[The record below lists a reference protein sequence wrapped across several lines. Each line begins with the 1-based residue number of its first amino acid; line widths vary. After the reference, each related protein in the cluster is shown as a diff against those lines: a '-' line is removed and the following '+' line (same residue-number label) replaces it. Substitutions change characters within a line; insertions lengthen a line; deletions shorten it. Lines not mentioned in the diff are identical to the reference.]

1 MDFNIRGIL
10 GIAPLWIPRAH
21 LYVLTLLSQ
30 HHFFLGGG
38 VSPGVIKINERVK
51 ESKIIY
57 IKENPVHVDS
67 ELYPIMV
74 INAYSQIRMDSI
86 GASSY

>member
-1 MDFNIRGIL
+1 MDTKGPSVHIDFII
-10 GIAPLWIPRAH
+10 
-21 LYVLTLLSQ
+21 TTS
-30 HHFFLGGG
+30 FFWEGG
-38 VSPGVIKINERVK
+38 SPGVIKINERVK